1 MEIISKRKLQRIQI
15 DDADLPMLDGY
26 SLGVHWNTR
35 GHCYYGTAARLI
47 DGKWVV
53 LNLGRLLLGLPKG
66 DKRECEHINPNDTLD
81 YRRSNL
87 RIANRSQNNRNRRM
101 RKDNTSGYKGV
112 VAYGKGFRAQI
123 MVNKRAYVLGTRP
136 TKEEAY
142 RLYCAAAKRLHREFA
157 RPEKRE
163 A

>member
-1 MEIISKRKLQRIQI
+1 
-15 DDADLPMLDGY
+15 
-26 SLGVHWNTR
+26 
-35 GHCYYGTAARLI
+35 
-47 DGKWVV
+47 
-53 LNLGRLLLGLPKG
+53 LGLAKG

-87 RIANRSQNNRNRRM
+87 RVANRSQNNRNRRM
-101 RKDNTSGYKGV
+101 RKDNTSGYKGI

-123 MVNKRAYVLGTRP
+123 MVNKRGIALGTRP
-136 TKEEAY
+136 TKEEAFE
-142 RLYCAAAKRLHREFA
+142 LYCAAAKRLHREFA